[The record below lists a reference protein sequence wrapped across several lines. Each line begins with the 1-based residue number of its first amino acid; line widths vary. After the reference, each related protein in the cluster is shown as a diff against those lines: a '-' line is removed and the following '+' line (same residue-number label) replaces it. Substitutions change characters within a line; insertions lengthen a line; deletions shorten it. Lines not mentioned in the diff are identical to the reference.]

1 MIPSTVAFLELNDVD
16 LVVDDDVDATDRFLR
31 MVAAGEVGPDDLSI
45 WIRERMQA
53 LT

>member
-16 LVVDDDVDATDRFLR
+16 LVVDDVDATDRFLR